1 MLTNQYEYNGMCESG
16 NVAAVSP
23 TSPNRYGEEAALHY
37 VLVLSFL
44 KCQTFYPEAEGLHY
58 RDREDRFTV
67 ISQLIHFQK
76 N

>member
-1 MLTNQYEYNGMCESG
+1 MNTMACVNRET
-16 NVAAVSP
+16 VAAVSS

-44 KCQTFYPEAEGLHY
+44 KCQTFYPEGLHY